1 MVKVPV
7 PKKILLVDDD
17 ALVRETVRLALR
29 HGGYDVRVA
38 EEPVKAPEQ
47 AKQEEPDLILMD
59 LYMPNVDGLE
69 LCRRLKKDPK
79 TAGIPVVLFTG
90 SEEEIDKLSGKE
102 AGAADYVNK
111 PIDARKLLEKIK
123 AILDAR

>member
-29 HGGYDVRVA
+29 HGGYDVRVV
-38 EEPVKAPEQ
+38 EEPAKAPDL
-47 AKQEEPDLILMD
+47 AKQDQPDLILMD

-69 LCRRLKKDPK
+69 LCRRLKKEPK
-79 TAGIPVVLFTG
+79 TAKIPVVLFTG

-102 AGAADYVNK
+102 AGAAAYVNK
-111 PIDARKLLEKIK
+111 PID
-123 AILDAR
+123 